1 VKVFLQAG
9 STFAFTGAYNLPFS
23 CSRVGAG
30 DLDGDGLNDL
40 VALGDG
46 NQSLVL
52 MQIPSLPGTFSAPR
66 ALR

>member
-9 STFAFTGAYNLPFS
+9 STFAFAGAYNLPFS

-30 DLDGDGLNDL
+30 DLDGNGLNDL

-46 NQSLVL
+46 NRSLAL